1 MEMRQIAGAM
11 DHLHSKKV
19 LHRDL
24 KSANVLVAEDGR
36 LVVADFGLARYCR
49 ECWRVEPH
57 IPPTRLRC
65 LAVPLTALCLWWRR
79 TSQTQTSSRMPETRR
94 NPSLTSAARRPLV
107 SRWIGRPQVIRH
119 EPYGTGCDV
128 YSFGVLCW
136 EMLSYSIP
144 FPQHTPVE
152 VALSVATKGM
162 RPEIPAHSPRDLVDL
177 IEQCWQ
183 QQALLRPSFAK
194 VRRAP
199 RRAAAVLSPPFA
211 LRRPPRPR
219 PSASPPPRLAPTPAP
234 TPPPAPALLEPCA
247 ARHRRS
253 AVESTPSRARRRCA
267 SCPARRRA

>member
-1 MEMRQIAGAM
+1 MT
-11 DHLHSKKV
+11 
-19 LHRDL
+19 
-24 KSANVLVAEDGR
+24 AETGSYR
-36 LVVADFGLARYCR
+36 WMA
-49 ECWRVEPH
+49 
-57 IPPTRLRC
+57 
-65 LAVPLTALCLWWRR
+65 
-79 TSQTQTSSRMPETRR
+79 PE
-94 NPSLTSAARRPLV
+94 
-107 SRWIGRPQVIRH
+107 VIRH

-136 EMLSYSIP
+136 EMLTYSIP
-144 FPQHTPVE
+144 FPQHTVFE

-162 RPEIPAHSPRDLVDL
+162 RPEIPAHSPRVLVDL

-199 RRAAAVLSPPFA
+199 RRSRSRALTPVLALAAL
-211 LRRPPRPR
+211 
-219 PSASPPPRLAPTPAP
+219 LAPTPP
-234 TPPPAPALLEPCA
+234 RPPHPAPAPALLQPCA